1 MRTAST
7 IKLPI
12 LLTVFDQVAAGKAKW
27 TEPLTITAQDKVS
40 GSGIIG
46 SEFSDG
52 VQLPLRDVVHL
63 MIVLSD
69 NSATNM
75 ILERFTAD
83 AVNAYLDKIGIKT
96 TRSMR
101 KVRGDGTQLKAAE
114 GWSAAGKLPENQK
127 YGLGVSTPRDMV
139 SILEKLERGEIVSPD
154 ASKEILAIL
163 KRCQD
168 GTGVRRRLSGVTIAN
183 KTGALDALRSDV
195 ALVYAKGRPHR
206 HGDHRRRHAEDRL
219 ESRQPGLPPDCR
231 SGADPGGWPC
241 APLIDTIQG
250 MSRLS
255 LFATSLIL
263 TPLLLAQAPAAPAG
277 RGGRGN
283 APPAIKYCEVAPDR
297 TVTFR
302 LRAPEAT
309 DVKVFGDFVQGA
321 PDLKKADDG
330 VWSVTVGPIAPAIY
344 TLQFPRQRRQR
355 ARSPEPRHQARRRR
369 LRIHI

>member
-1 MRTAST
+1 MRPPAYLLSSSPPPYPPNRCRTPCAPASATSREPSRSTRRTSTPVVSIGIRQAEPVRTAST

-12 LLTVFDQVAAGKAKW
+12 LLAVFDQVAAGKAKW
-27 TEPLTITAQDKVS
+27 TELLTVTARTRYRAAAS
-40 GSGIIG
+40 SAA
-46 SEFSDG
+46 ELSDD

-139 SILEKLERGEIVSPD
+139 TILEKLEAGEIVSPE

-168 GTGVRRRLSGVTIAN
+168 STGVRRAPRGVTIAN
-183 KTGALDALRSDV
+183 KTGALDALRSEV
-195 ALVYAKGRPHR
+195 ALVYSK
-206 HGDHRRRHAEDRL
+206 
-219 ESRQPGLPPDCR
+219 
-231 SGADPGGWPC
+231 
-241 APLIDTIQG
+241 
-250 MSRLS
+250 
-255 LFATSLIL
+255 
-263 TPLLLAQAPAAPAG
+263 
-277 RGGRGN
+277 GGRIAMAITVDDMPKIDYTPDN
-283 APPAIKYCEVAPDR
+283 AGSLLIA
-297 TVTFR
+297 
-302 LRAPEAT
+302 
-309 DVKVFGDFVQGA
+309 
-321 PDLKKADDG
+321 DLARILVDG
-330 VWSVTVGPIAPAIY
+330 
-344 TLQFPRQRRQR
+344 L
-355 ARSPEPRHQARRRR
+355 ARH
-369 LRIHI
+369 